1 MLTKGN
7 PRRLGVHALAIA
19 SQAESSTFKT
29 TTSSSAYIFL
39 WASQTVSFLTI
50 LTDHINKPTRTNQQD
65 VRPHTAPFQRGDQ
78 PFTRPTLHRRQ
89 PPLDFKPK
97 IDFQVPGHWMFAAL
111 NPITTTWLTAQG
123 RQNEA
128 RYGLVNIPI
137 SELGDVEA
145 RVRSVLPEENPQGEA
160 AFNRQ
165 YVRDILKNLVDGG
178 ILGEDRARDA
188 LLAVETFAKLS

>member
-1 MLTKGN
+1 MSDRTQLPSNDETS
-7 PRRLGVHALAIA
+7 PSHAQLFIA
-19 SQAESSTFKT
+19 
-29 TTSSSAYIFL
+29 
-39 WASQTVSFLTI
+39 VS
-50 LTDHINKPTRTNQQD
+50 
-65 VRPHTAPFQRGDQ
+65 
-78 PFTRPTLHRRQ
+78 

-97 IDFQVPGHWMFAAL
+97 IDFQVPSRWMFAAL

-128 RYGLVNIPI
+128 RYALVKYDGPPAHSKFFEVASIPI

-165 YVRDILKNLVDGG
+165 YVRDVLKNLVDGG
-178 ILGEDRARDA
+178 ILGEDRAGDA
-188 LLAVETFAKLS
+188 LLAVETFAKLSLKAS